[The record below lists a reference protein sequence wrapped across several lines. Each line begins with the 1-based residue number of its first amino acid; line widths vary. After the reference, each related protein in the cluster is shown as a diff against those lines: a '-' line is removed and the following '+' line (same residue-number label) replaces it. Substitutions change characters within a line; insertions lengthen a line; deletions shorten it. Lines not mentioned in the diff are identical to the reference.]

1 MLELKNI
8 SYFYKSQKDKMV
20 LDQISYQF
28 EKGKMYAILGT
39 SGSGKTTL
47 LSLLAGLD
55 SPISGE
61 IDMNG
66 ENIEEKGLA
75 NHRKN
80 HISLVFQNY
89 NLIDYLTPVENVKL
103 GGNADAEILL
113 TQMGIDK
120 STRKRNV
127 MQLSGGQ
134 QQRVAIARAL
144 ASKAPV
150 LLADEPTGN
159 LDEDTAKD
167 IVEIFK
173 SLAQKRPYMFDLLP
187 TVQSYIRYLSDKA
200 NGREA
205 KSADTAQVEM
215 EKLRAEADMKRSK
228 ADMAAMQLKELEG
241 KMHRSEDV
249 EAVTNDLVY
258 TVRSM
263 IMALPGR
270 LAMDV
275 VQVASTN
282 EASALIRAECYKILN
297 ELANYNY
304 DPAVY
309 QRRVRD
315 REGWSDVIVAADE
328 ADD

>member
-1 MLELKNI
+1 MAE
-8 SYFYKSQKDKMV
+8 
-20 LDQISYQF
+20 
-28 EKGKMYAILGT
+28 GKQNLQNAAIIAKLFGVT
-39 SGSGKTTL
+39 DRRIQQ
-47 LSLLAGLD
+47 LAK
-55 SPISGE
+55 E
-61 IDMNG
+61 
-66 ENIEEKGLA
+66 
-75 NHRKN
+75 
-80 HISLVFQNY
+80 
-89 NLIDYLTPVENVKL
+89 
-103 GGNADAEILL
+103 
-113 TQMGIDK
+113 GIIPAA
-120 STRKRNV
+120 
-127 MQLSGGQ
+127 Q
-134 QQRVAIARAL
+134 Q
-144 ASKAPV
+144 
-150 LLADEPTGN
+150 
-159 LDEDTAKD
+159 
-167 IVEIFK
+167 
-173 SLAQKRPYMFDLLP
+173 RPYMFDLLP

-205 KSADTAQVEM
+205 KSADAAQVEM

-228 ADMAAMQLKELEG
+228 ADKELEG

-275 VQVASTN
+275 VQVASAN

-315 REGWSDVIVAADE
+315 REGWSDIIVAADE